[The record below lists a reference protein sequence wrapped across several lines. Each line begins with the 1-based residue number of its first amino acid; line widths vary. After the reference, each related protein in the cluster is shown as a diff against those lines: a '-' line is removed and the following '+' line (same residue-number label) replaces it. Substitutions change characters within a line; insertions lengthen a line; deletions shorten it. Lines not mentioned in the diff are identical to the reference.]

1 VAEVTPQ
8 SGVVCFQAGND
19 RVDAV
24 EGFGE
29 PRSVLKIGAGVF
41 VLACAEAVD
50 VGPGC
55 FAADEGE
62 LGRSHPHYVAIL
74 SVELLQ
80 PLDNCARACV
90 ESVGN
95 AGRYSEPGARDVAE
109 GTEIDVV
116 YRGSKYV
123 EDELGG
129 LVHADSTVIENS
141 ESLTEDSSIA
151 IEEAS
156 LIGLR
161 R

>member
-1 VAEVTPQ
+1 
-8 SGVVCFQAGND
+8 
-19 RVDAV
+19 
-24 EGFGE
+24 
-29 PRSVLKIGAGVF
+29 
-41 VLACAEAVD
+41 
-50 VGPGC
+50 
-55 FAADEGE
+55 
-62 LGRSHPHYVAIL
+62 
-74 SVELLQ
+74 
-80 PLDNCARACV
+80 
-90 ESVGN
+90 
-95 AGRYSEPGARDVAE
+95 VAE

-156 LIGLR
+156 PIGLR